1 LETAG
6 RFLALALIESERVD
20 VNLPVE
26 FYSRL
31 LTTVDSS
38 MVNEGFMI
46 MKRAFN
52 QVIPPEILS
61 GFTPQDLQNFIYGKP
76 IVDIDDYVN
85 RLDFDGYTAQDL
97 QIEWFIKVLHEL
109 TEEQR
114 RGFVRLL
121 FKKTRLVPP
130 GGFGAVHAKY
140 KIVRKEYSEGI
151 LPSGTQRGR
160 ILDLPA
166 YPSIEEMRNGILH
179 AIEFDKDIAQ
189 ISLDNYDN
197 LIQES
202 LFNNR
207 LYEIQL
213 YDFMQKMKLRDGY
226 SQESI
231 QIQWLLD
238 TLAQFSQEQWRDF
251 LRFVHDELQSYF
263 DKTAIYG
270 VFRIHRQAYHPGIL
284 PSLNNGG
291 GLLLPEYPT
300 LDELK
305 AGLLTA
311 IESVIDKCNM

>member
-1 LETAG
+1 
-6 RFLALALIESERVD
+6 
-20 VNLPVE
+20 
-26 FYSRL
+26 
-31 LTTVDSS
+31 
-38 MVNEGFMI
+38 
-46 MKRAFN
+46 
-52 QVIPPEILS
+52 
-61 GFTPQDLQNFIYGKP
+61 
-76 IVDIDDYVN
+76 
-85 RLDFDGYTAQDL
+85 
-97 QIEWFIKVLHEL
+97 
-109 TEEQR
+109 
-114 RGFVRLL
+114 
-121 FKKTRLVPP
+121 
-130 GGFGAVHAKY
+130 
-140 KIVRKEYSEGI
+140 
-151 LPSGTQRGR
+151 
-160 ILDLPA
+160 
-166 YPSIEEMRNGILH
+166 MRNGILH